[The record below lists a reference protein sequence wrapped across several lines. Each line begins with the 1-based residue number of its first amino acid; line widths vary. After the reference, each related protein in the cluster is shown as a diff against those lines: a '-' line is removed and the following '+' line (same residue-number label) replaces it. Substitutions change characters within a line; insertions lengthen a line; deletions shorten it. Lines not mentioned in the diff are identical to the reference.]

1 MRIHAP
7 LAYNIKLSGSFF
19 AVNTPMVHVD
29 SLSKSETLLEGRR
42 LLNVTPI
49 SDFMYTLQLC
59 NIKGQ
64 KARSDGRQFKNM
76 KELFMP

>member
-29 SLSKSETLLEGRR
+29 SLSKSGGLLEGRR
-42 LLNVTPI
+42 LLDVTQI
-49 SDFMYTLQLC
+49 SSFVDHF
-59 NIKGQ
+59 I
-64 KARSDGRQFKNM
+64 R
-76 KELFMP
+76 